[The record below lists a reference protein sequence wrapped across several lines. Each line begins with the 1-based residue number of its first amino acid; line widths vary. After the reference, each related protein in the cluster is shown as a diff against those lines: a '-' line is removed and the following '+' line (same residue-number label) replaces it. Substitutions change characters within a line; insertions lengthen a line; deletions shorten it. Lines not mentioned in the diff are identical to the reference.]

1 MEEAGVGIKRV
12 IAGMAQAGRAAEEM
26 EGTLQMQTGMTALQI
41 PAEAGVVL
49 PEEPERAV
57 MAGQA

>member
-1 MEEAGVGIKRV
+1 
-12 IAGMAQAGRAAEEM
+12 MAQAGRAAEEM